1 MEEMT
6 VTEHKNIYAALVA
19 AQKSFGQVK
28 KGSIN
33 PAFRSKY
40 ADLADVAAVVIPA
53 LNANGVAV
61 LHYIVDCGD
70 DGPQAMRTEFIH
82 ANSETR
88 VTCDVRLIVAKNDM
102 QGMKSATTY
111 AKRIGLESLSG
122 IAPEDDDGNA
132 AAKAPPPKQVQ
143 RDDEAAWFSDHL
155 PNVKDADG
163 INALLGRAK
172 KAGRDVQMQVVARAN
187 ELGLEFD
194 ADKRCYV
201 YLEHTDAAHDAAVK
215 AEANGD
221 LGSDEIPYQ

>member
-1 MEEMT
+1 M
-6 VTEHKNIYAALVA
+6 TEHKNVYAALVA
-19 AQKSFGQVK
+19 AQQSFGQVK
-28 KGSIN
+28 KGSTN
-33 PAFRSKY
+33 PAFKSKY

-132 AAKAPPPKQVQ
+132 ASKSPPKPAEKPVEDVPKHAIDTAKESLMNADTLDRL
-143 RDDEAAWFSDHL
+143 RDIFTGL
-155 PNVKDADG
+155 PGPVKAHRDV
-163 INALLGRAK
+163 INAKDMRKG
-172 KAGRDVQMQVVARAN
+172 
-187 ELGLEFD
+187 ELSD
-194 ADKRCYV
+194 AQ
-201 YLEHTDAAHDAAVK
+201 HDAAVK
-215 AEANGD
+215 AEREPDPAD
-221 LGSDEIPYQ
+221 QDEIPDFDKGTRT